1 MKFVQNTKL
10 KIFPFLIILFIAF
23 AMIFSNGLFATKTMA
38 TPMEQSIESTLEL
51 LNASDAIYLETI
63 DEEECDYLIYYSNS
77 TGCEYQFRTPSGKLA
92 SITNIDVIESD
103 SSAVLFSAPLTDLQ
117 RQEAVLDYV
126 SYVFTGSM
134 IGQLEIES
142 ERASGND
149 FLYHI
154 TEYYDGM
161 ETGTSAFVICS
172 PNADVSVCVVRY
184 GSIFV
189 RNEDGSISLANDTPF
204 ISEETAIANALDFV
218 EDHATERGCTVQ
230 PETATSTLKADEDL
244 QYFEVSVDTYEDDGY
259 VVTYDVWVDV
269 HSGEIQSFQF
279 TQ

>member
-1 MKFVQNTKL
+1 MLSLWKYTVVIYCFGPMPSNTKPTDTFVGRL
-10 KIFPFLIILFIAF
+10 TTAPGKAHSKGRSPRSALNLF
-23 AMIFSNGLFATKTMA
+23 
-38 TPMEQSIESTLEL
+38 
-51 LNASDAIYLETI
+51 
-63 DEEECDYLIYYSNS
+63 
-77 TGCEYQFRTPSGKLA
+77 
-92 SITNIDVIESD
+92 
-103 SSAVLFSAPLTDLQ
+103 
-117 RQEAVLDYV
+117 
-126 SYVFTGSM
+126 
-134 IGQLEIES
+134 
-142 ERASGND
+142 
-149 FLYHI
+149 
-154 TEYYDGM
+154 
-161 ETGTSAFVICS
+161 

-184 GSIFV
+184 GSIFA